1 MSSAYAQKAAHE
13 RNMPALR
20 IWATGVIP
28 GPASFVHWLP
38 LQDVILGNNYPLGLA
53 SATIPKD
60 SAWPG
65 TT

>member
-1 MSSAYAQKAAHE
+1 
-13 RNMPALR
+13 MPALR

-53 SATIPKD
+53 SATIPQD